1 MDPIST
7 YYNKPSVTYGV
18 SNQRKRSI
26 IDLCG
31 EVAGKKIL
39 DIGCGSG
46 ELGRDLKKRGAVVMG
61 VDISEASVRRAQ
73 KVLDQVFLLNLEA
86 DQLPFGGDLFD
97 VVILSEV
104 IEHLFFPEKLI
115 EKLKKFMKPDSF
127 VVITTPNFLVFSN
140 RIKMLFG
147 KFEYAETG
155 FFDRGHIHFFT
166 WESLNKMLV
175 DLGLEVVSHLN
186 IFHPKSPPFLKTFF
200 LNLFTYQ
207 AVVKA
212 KLKPPYE

>member
-1 MDPIST
+1 
-7 YYNKPSVTYGV
+7 
-18 SNQRKRSI
+18 
-26 IDLCG
+26 
-31 EVAGKKIL
+31 
-39 DIGCGSG
+39 
-46 ELGRDLKKRGAVVMG
+46 
-61 VDISEASVRRAQ
+61 
-73 KVLDQVFLLNLEA
+73 LLNLEA

-166 WESLNKMLV
+166 RES
-175 DLGLEVVSHLN
+175 S
-186 IFHPKSPPFLKTFF
+186 
-200 LNLFTYQ
+200 
-207 AVVKA
+207 
-212 KLKPPYE
+212 KLLCLLD